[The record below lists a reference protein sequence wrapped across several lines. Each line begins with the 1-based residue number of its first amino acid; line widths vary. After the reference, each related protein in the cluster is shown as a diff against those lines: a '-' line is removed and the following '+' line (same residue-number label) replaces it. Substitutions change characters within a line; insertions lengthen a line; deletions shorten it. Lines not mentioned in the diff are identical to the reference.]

1 MRRMFSAFLFI
12 IVLSSTFIFASNPSE
27 KDKLVVSQNTIQSL
41 INGIES
47 NNTGLK
53 TSSAY
58 MIGELKITSAV
69 IPLMEM
75 MRNDDSEEARIVAAL
90 SLYKIGT
97 PLAMN
102 AVRQAIRFDRSER
115 VKRMCLKFYND
126 YLSKSQG
133 I

>member
-126 YLSKSQG
+126 YLNKSQG